1 MKLGRHGAVTA
12 EQARTL
18 AIQALAEVAKGN
30 DPLENRNSARK
41 SIAVKELCELYIK
54 ELEQGRILG
63 KGGRPKKTS
72 TKSTDLGR
80 INRHIIPLIGKMLVT
95 RLTKADVTTMMK
107 DIMAGKTRSEEHTSE
122 LQSLMRTSYAVFCLK
137 TKKTTT
143 QHHHHTSTQYH
154 QSHITS

>member
-1 MKLGRHGAVTA
+1 MISCFVSSRRRHTSCALVTGVQTCALPISA

-72 TKSTDLGR
+72 TKSKIGR
-80 INRHIIPLIGKMLVT
+80 ASCRERV
-95 RLTKADVTTMMK
+95 
-107 DIMAGKTRSEEHTSE
+107 
-122 LQSLMRTSYAVFCLK
+122 C
-137 TKKTTT
+137 
-143 QHHHHTSTQYH
+143 QYV
-154 QSHITS
+154 

>member
-63 KGGRPKKTS
+63 KGARPKKTS

-80 INRHIIPLIGKMLVT
+80 I
-95 RLTKADVTTMMK
+95 
-107 DIMAGKTRSEEHTSE
+107 TRSEERRVGKE
-122 LQSLMRTSYAVFCLK
+122 CV
-137 TKKTTT
+137 
-143 QHHHHTSTQYH
+143 STCKSRWSPYN
-154 QSHITS
+154 

>member
-1 MKLGRHGAVTA
+1 MPSGTRTYFVDYRNANNVRRRMKLGRHGAVTA

-63 KGGRPKKTS
+63 K
-72 TKSTDLGR
+72 
-80 INRHIIPLIGKMLVT
+80 
-95 RLTKADVTTMMK
+95 
-107 DIMAGKTRSEEHTSE
+107 RSEEHTSE
-122 LQSLMRTSYAVFCLK
+122 LQSLMRISYAVFCL
-137 TKKTTT
+137 
-143 QHHHHTSTQYH
+143 
-154 QSHITS
+154 

>member
-1 MKLGRHGAVTA
+1 MRISDWSSDVCSSDLLKGFGAFIMPSGTRTSFCDDRNANKFRRRMKLGRHGAVTA

-72 TKSTDLGR
+72 TKSTDTGPIHLH
-80 INRHIIPLIGKMLVT
+80 NNPLTSK
-95 RLTKADVTTMMK
+95 KH
-107 DIMAGKTRSEEHTSE
+107 RSE
-122 LQSLMRTSYAVFCLK
+122 RR
-137 TKKTTT
+137 
-143 QHHHHTSTQYH
+143 
-154 QSHITS
+154 